1 MPFAAPLF
9 ANVYNAE
16 FGGDVSSGEAQGDA
30 GKAWAKAT
38 AAGAATVMAPAP
50 SSTISLAEQAM
61 AGALAG
67 WNSDSDNAGM
77 MLKSALVTFA
87 ATMSPGFA
95 PGGLPAVPPA
105 GPPPIDS
112 VFSMGDAGADAL
124 SMGNAFGG
132 ILASWF
138 PTGTFIIPGVPPI
151 GPLPWI

>member
-16 FGGDVSSGEAQGDA
+16 FGGDVPGGEAQGDA

-50 SSTISLAEQAM
+50 SSTISLAEQSM

-87 ATMSPGFA
+87 ATMVPGFL
-95 PGGLPAVPPA
+95 PGIAIPPA

-138 PTGTFIIPGVPPI
+138 PTGTFIIPGAPPI

>member
-1 MPFAAPLF
+1 MPFGAPLF

-16 FGGDVSSGEAQGDA
+16 FGANVPGGEAQGDA
-30 GKAWAKAT
+30 GKGWAKAT
-38 AAGAATVMAPAP
+38 AAGAALVMAPAP
-50 SSTISLAEQAM
+50 SSTISVAEQAM
-61 AGALAG
+61 AGALVPG
-67 WNSDSDNAGM
+67 FLGP
-77 MLKSALVTFA
+77 ALV
-87 ATMSPGFA
+87 
-95 PGGLPAVPPA
+95 AVPPA

-138 PTGTFIIPGVPPI
+138 PTGTFIIPGAPPI

>member
-1 MPFAAPLF
+1 MPFGAPLF

-16 FGGDVSSGEAQGDA
+16 FGANVPSGETQGDA
-30 GKAWAKAT
+30 GAGWAKAT
-38 AAGAATVMAPAP
+38 AAGAALVMAPAP
-50 SSTISLAEQAM
+50 SSTISVAEQAM
-61 AGALAG
+61 AGQLAG
-67 WNSDSDNAGM
+67 WNSDNDNAGM
-77 MLKSALVTFA
+77 LLKTALITFA
-87 ATMSPGFA
+87 ASMVPGFLGPA
-95 PGGLPAVPPA
+95 LVAVPPA

-138 PTGTFIIPGVPPI
+138 PTGTFIIPGAPPI

>member
-1 MPFAAPLF
+1 
-9 ANVYNAE
+9 
-16 FGGDVSSGEAQGDA
+16 
-30 GKAWAKAT
+30 
-38 AAGAATVMAPAP
+38 
-50 SSTISLAEQAM
+50 
-61 AGALAG
+61 
-67 WNSDSDNAGM
+67 

-87 ATMSPGFA
+87 ATMVPGFL
-95 PGGLPAVPPA
+95 PGIAIPPA

-138 PTGTFIIPGVPPI
+138 PTGTFIIPSVPPI